1 VLFKINAILYPNK
14 SNVFDSMVEA
24 YFLKKDTANAIINF
38 KKALAINPENKNSER
53 FLKKITKK

>member
-1 VLFKINAILYPNK
+1 MA
-14 SNVFDSMVEA
+14 EA
-24 YFLKKDTANAIINF
+24 YFLKKDTVNAIINF

>member
-1 VLFKINAILYPNK
+1 MA
-14 SNVFDSMVEA
+14 EA

-38 KKALAINPENKNSER
+38 KKALAIKPENKNSER